1 MKRYSFIIVLMV
13 MLMAFSG
20 CYMVQTSKDYFG
32 IGIEGKSILFVVD
45 VSGSMEGKDEG
56 SLKDQVQ
63 AEAVDRAASEID
75 KSIGGRFGRIIGSTL
90 RKESTKL
97 GEAKRQL
104 IPAVKGLPEDTRFTI
119 LLFGGQ
125 VKAWQATMVPATTS
139 NKGYAVAYLQGLKSG
154 GGTPAKAAL
163 QQAFTFRGVDTIFF
177 LTDGHPTDGSAST
190 ILAKVR
196 QLNKG
201 KRVTIHAIGLGEDQD
216 ANFLC
221 DLATQNKGYFVRE
234 DTISCKAPGLP

>member
-1 MKRYSFIIVLMV
+1 MKRYSFVIVLMV

-20 CYMVQTSKDYFG
+20 CYMVQTSKEYFG
-32 IGIEGKSILFVVD
+32 IGIEGKSVLFVLD

-56 SLKDQVQ
+56 SLQDQLK
-63 AEAVDRAASEID
+63 AEATDKAAGVID
-75 KSIGGRFGRIIGSTL
+75 QTIGGRFGRIIGSTL
-90 RKESTKL
+90 KKESTKL

-104 IPAVKGLPEDTRFTI
+104 IPAVKGLPPDVRFTI

-125 VKAWQATMVPATTS
+125 VKAWQSSLVEANTS

-163 QQAFTFRGVDTIFF
+163 QQAFNFRGVETIFF
-177 LTDGHPTDGSAST
+177 LTDGHPTDGNATT
-190 ILAKVR
+190 ILALVNK
-196 QLNKG
+196 LNKG
-201 KRVTIHAIGLGEDQD
+201 KRVTVHAIGLGEDQD

-221 DLATQNKGYFVRE
+221 DLATQNKGYYVRE